1 MKMALC
7 LSGGGV
13 KGAAHIGAL
22 KAFEEAN
29 IEFNYIS
36 GTSSGSI
43 VASLYAVG
51 YSSDEIYH
59 LFKKYAKKIRYIDM
73 GAIIK
78 ILKNLIT
85 KRKFIVEGL
94 NSGRAIEKAITDA
107 CAKKGIYTIG
117 KVQKELLVPSVA
129 LDTGKIY
136 FFNSMKRR
144 TTYSDE
150 VVYDDRIE
158 IGKAVMAS
166 SSYPGVFCPCEYNGI
181 RLIDGGIRENTPWR
195 EWKKVGVDKVICIG
209 FETQKETKEEKNMV
223 DVISDSLGILCHE
236 LSNYELYGVDYL
248 LKIQTKD
255 VSLLDTKQIEYL
267 YEQGYKQAKQF
278 IKVELNKIL

>member
-43 VASLYAVG
+43 VAALYAVG
-51 YSSDEIYH
+51 YSS
-59 LFKKYAKKIRYIDM
+59 
-73 GAIIK
+73 
-78 ILKNLIT
+78 
-85 KRKFIVEGL
+85 
-94 NSGRAIEKAITDA
+94 AIEKAITNA

-136 FFNSMKRR
+136 FFNSMQRR
-144 TTYSDE
+144 ATYSDE
-150 VVYDDRIE
+150 IVYDDKIE
-158 IGKAVMAS
+158 IGKAVRAS

-181 RLIDGGIRENTPWR
+181 KLIWLILLVIHLEFCAMNYLIMNYM
-195 EWKKVGVDKVICIG
+195 EWII
-209 FETQKETKEEKNMV
+209 
-223 DVISDSLGILCHE
+223 
-236 LSNYELYGVDYL
+236 
-248 LKIQTKD
+248 
-255 VSLLDTKQIEYL
+255 
-267 YEQGYKQAKQF
+267 
-278 IKVELNKIL
+278 

>member
-43 VASLYAVG
+43 VAALYAVG
-51 YSSDEIYH
+51 YSSDEIYC
-59 LFKKYAKKIRYIDM
+59 LFKKYAKKIKYIDM
-73 GAIIK
+73 GAILK

-85 KRKFIVEGL
+85 KGKFIVEGL
-94 NSGRAIEKAITDA
+94 NSGRAIEKAITNA

-117 KVQKELLVPSVA
+117 KVQKKLLVPSVA

-136 FFNSMKRR
+136 FFNSMQRR
-144 TTYSDE
+144 ATYSDE
-150 VVYDDRIE
+150 IIYDDKIE
-158 IGKAVMAS
+158 IGKAVRAS

-181 RLIDGGIRENTPWR
+181 KLIDGGIRENTPWR

-209 FETQKETKEEKNMV
+209 FETKNEAKKEKNMV
-223 DVISDSLGILCHE
+223 DIISDSLGILCHE

-248 LKIQTKD
+248 MKIKTKD
-255 VSLLDTKQIEYL
+255 VSLLDTKQFSYL
-267 YEQGYKQAKQF
+267 YEQGYNQAKKF
-278 IKVELNKIL
+278 IKVELSKIL

>member
-1 MKMALC
+1 MKIALC

-43 VASLYAVG
+43 VAALYAVG
-51 YSSDEIYH
+51 YSSDEIYY
-59 LFKKYAKKIRYIDM
+59 LFKKYAKKIKYIDM

-78 ILKNLIT
+78 ILKNLII
-85 KRKFIVEGL
+85 KGKFIVEGL
-94 NSGRAIEKAITDA
+94 NSGRAIEKAITEA
-107 CAKKGIYTIG
+107 CAKKGIYSIG
-117 KVQKELLVPSVA
+117 KVKKELLVPSVD
-129 LDTGKIY
+129 LDSGKIY

-144 TTYSDE
+144 ATYSDE
-150 VVYDDRIE
+150 VVYDEKIE
-158 IGKAVMAS
+158 IGKAVRAS

-181 RLIDGGIRENTPWR
+181 KLIDGGIRENTPWR

-209 FETQKETKEEKNMV
+209 FETQRELKKEKNMV
-223 DVISDSLGILCHE
+223 DVISNSLGILCHE
-236 LSNYELYGVDYL
+236 LSNYEQYGVDYL
-248 LKIQTKD
+248 MKIQTKD
-255 VSLLDTKQIEYL
+255 VSLLDTKQISYL

-278 IKVELNKIL
+278 IRVDSNKTL